1 MLGLYGRK
9 PASVVAAPVAKL
21 LLRLGLS
28 ANAVT
33 ILGTLATIAVAVAL
47 IPTGHLV
54 LSLIHI

>member
-1 MLGLYGRK
+1 M
-9 PASVVAAPVAKL
+9 VAEPVAKL
-21 LLRLGLS
+21 LLRAGLS

-33 ILGTLATIAVAVAL
+33 VLGTLATIGAAVTL